1 MFSLTIKAKLI
12 VLGLISALAFAAV
25 TLAVHDSNQRTKDL
39 NDRSRVSYSTRALS
53 TKWIIARQALVHDYY
68 QALETGQDGE
78 IAADLRET
86 ISSDADDVVDL
97 FERLQSRDI
106 DRFVDAGTIKAA
118 SAHAAT
124 LAGLVRERLP
134 AVLADRNAPG
144 AITQLTD
151 LVEAASRDLAETQST
166 VDGALKSDY
175 GDLAENV
182 NVELVAA
189 NSRLLMIAIPALT
202 VMLAFM
208 VMIALSITRPLGSVS
223 REIRRLADGDVTQS
237 LSGQQR
243 RDEIGAVVQALM
255 ALQSATLRRAEAD
268 AAKDRANRERLDAE
282 KRAAMQMLAEGFE
295 KSVGNVVESVSIS
308 AKQSQELSEKL
319 ERMAHDTAER
329 ATDRKST
336 RLNSSH

>member
-1 MFSLTIKAKLI
+1 MLF
-12 VLGLISALAFAAV
+12 
-25 TLAVHDSNQRTKDL
+25 
-39 NDRSRVSYSTRALS
+39 RS
-53 TKWIIARQALVHDYY
+53 
-68 QALETGQDGE
+68 E

-223 REIRRLADGDVTQS
+223 REIRRLA
-237 LSGQQR
+237 
-243 RDEIGAVVQALM
+243 EIG
-255 ALQSATLRRAEAD
+255 RAH
-268 AAKDRANRERLDAE
+268 
-282 KRAAMQMLAEGFE
+282 
-295 KSVGNVVESVSIS
+295 V
-308 AKQSQELSEKL
+308 
-319 ERMAHDTAER
+319 
-329 ATDRKST
+329 
-336 RLNSSH
+336 